1 VVYLNVKYPARLYNG
16 RIDKVF
22 IHGIYCELATIF
34 NETKEQSCTNC
45 KLRFATLA
53 TKLFYS
59 TNLIPTKALL
69 KETLEELRL
78 EYLLQ

>member
-1 VVYLNVKYPARLYNG
+1 MVYLNVKYPARLYNG

-45 KLRFATLA
+45 KLRFAT
-53 TKLFYS
+53 KLFYS

-69 KETLEELRL
+69 KETLEELCL